1 MYRIEYN
8 LMIEYS
14 YTKSLTFRGKKRRK
28 NMKFKKLLVGV
39 LGVAMSVTLLAG
51 CGGDKGKTGSA
62 SKDIVINLQ
71 TEPKTLN
78 SIKATGSIDGNVL
91 RQCMEGLV
99 VLDENDKPEPG
110 VAKDWKVSDDKLTVT
125 FNLRDNAVWSNGEK
139 VTAP

>member
-78 SIKATGSIDGNVL
+78 KH
-91 RQCMEGLV
+91 
-99 VLDENDKPEPG
+99 
-110 VAKDWKVSDDKLTVT
+110 
-125 FNLRDNAVWSNGEK
+125 
-139 VTAP
+139 